1 MATIGPTVSMSL
13 AGGRNM
19 TEKNKNKIRINLP
32 VGTFEV
38 MFERISTT
46 RASTAM
52 PLTSLMRAWGSI
64 KFQKALGIPVWLKPS
79 TVINIP
85 QKNTRREK
93 ET

>member
-52 PLTSLMRAWGSI
+52 PLT
-64 KFQKALGIPVWLKPS
+64 
-79 TVINIP
+79 
-85 QKNTRREK
+85 
-93 ET
+93 